1 MAFELGNF
9 YMCMD
14 TCVASFN
21 MWYCDT
27 KNYCYY
33 FPDQILILKHV
44 IFVLFITCCIK
55 CFQFCVFN
63 SFLLYELMFFFVIL
77 DVLNLTVF
85 VRYYWIQKSKL

>member
-14 TCVASFN
+14 MCVASFN

-63 SFLLYELMFFFVIL
+63 SFLLYKLMFWFFCYFRCIEFNCICKVLL
-77 DVLNLTVF
+77 D
-85 VRYYWIQKSKL
+85 SKK